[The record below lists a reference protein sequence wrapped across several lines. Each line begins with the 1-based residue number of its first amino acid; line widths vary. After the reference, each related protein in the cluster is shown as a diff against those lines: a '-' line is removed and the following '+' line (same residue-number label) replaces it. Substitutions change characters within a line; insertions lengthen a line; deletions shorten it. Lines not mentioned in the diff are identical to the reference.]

1 MDKDRKE
8 YVSNVCAR
16 FISDYVMQLDNF
28 QSKGKSGRQFRLNK
42 IVLIHD
48 EDTKRLMWSTRLV
61 SFEKVVTDSSDPS
74 CSEHLMV
81 TKLIVQFS
89 VCIPWRH
96 GWTTRKT

>member
-61 SFEKVVTDSSDPS
+61 SFENVVTAPN
-74 CSEHLMV
+74 
-81 TKLIVQFS
+81 
-89 VCIPWRH
+89 
-96 GWTTRKT
+96 GN